1 MKKFSLYL
9 IVACCM
15 LMLAACGQKTELST
29 VAPFTEAVWE
39 STVEDIITAE
49 GTEYETTVSVYGGDS
64 YIFPK
69 KYLNYDGY
77 VQYMFDGNKALV
89 GVAWFYIGDS
99 KSTASEM
106 YEAIK
111 AETNSL
117 FGKEESLMDSDYY
130 GGNKWSLDDR
140 SVLLVTFSQD
150 DEHAV
155 QISYI
160 SSSVNEN

>member
-9 IVACCM
+9 IVACS
-15 LMLAACGQKTELST
+15 LLLLASCGQKTELST
-29 VAPFTEAVWE
+29 IAPFTEAVWE
-39 STVEDIITAE
+39 STLEDVVAFE
-49 GTEYETTVSVYGGDS
+49 GAEYETTVSVYGGNS

-69 KYLNYDGY
+69 KYLDYDGY
-77 VQYMFDGNKALV
+77 VQYMFDDKNALV
-89 GVAWFYIGDS
+89 GAAWFYIGNS
-99 KSTASEM
+99 KSTANDM

-111 AETNSL
+111 EETSSL
-117 FGKEESLMDSDYY
+117 FGKEESLMDSSYY
-130 GGNKWSLDDR
+130 GGNKWKLNDR

-160 SSSVNEN
+160 SSSVNE